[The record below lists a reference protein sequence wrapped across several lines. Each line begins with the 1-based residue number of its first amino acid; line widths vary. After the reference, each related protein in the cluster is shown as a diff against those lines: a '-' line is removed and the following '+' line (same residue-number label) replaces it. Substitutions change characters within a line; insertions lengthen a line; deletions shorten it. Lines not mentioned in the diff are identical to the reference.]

1 MHFIKTP
8 FRTRFQ
14 IMIFQYLRVNID
26 LLENPSAKKNT
37 RSRILSL
44 FPTSRTWIFF
54 PPSTLTAALLARSQ
68 HKAWILPTFTIS
80 SPPSA
85 VSVFINAVSCKNQ
98 KRSLFFFSFEK
109 GILYNLFH
117 FNSGRS
123 FRMQCLSLDVFKN
136 IHVDIFPRGLPNGQC
151 TGLRLKRSG
160 FETLPG
166 PCVVFKDKTL
176 YSPSA
181 SLNSGV

>member
-1 MHFIKTP
+1 MHLSFLSIKAFRRIIHEIYYDREIVHFIKTP

-26 LLENPSAKKNT
+26 LLENPSAKKKT

-44 FPTSRTWIFF
+44 FPTSRTWIFFF

-85 VSVFINAVSCKNQ
+85 VSVFIDAVSCKNQ
-98 KRSLFFFSFEK
+98 KKSLFFFSFEK
-109 GILYNLFH
+109 GILYNFFH

-123 FRMQCLSLDVFKN
+123 FRM
-136 IHVDIFPRGLPNGQC
+136 
-151 TGLRLKRSG
+151 
-160 FETLPG
+160 
-166 PCVVFKDKTL
+166 
-176 YSPSA
+176 
-181 SLNSGV
+181 